1 MRLLGV
7 LGVLILSLYFLSKIR
22 PQKTNS
28 YDLDPDNNL
37 AKYQIQRDRNQQNH
51 L

>member
-1 MRLLGV
+1 MLEQLH
-7 LGVLILSLYFLSKIR
+7 ISIIKFTLSKIR

-28 YDLDPDNNL
+28 YDLDPDNNF

>member
-1 MRLLGV
+1 MKLLGV
-7 LGVLILSLYFLSKIR
+7 LCLFILSMYFLSKIK

-28 YDLDPDNNL
+28 YDLDPDNNF